1 MNGLRRV
8 LVPAGILAGATAA
21 ALLIAEGVLR
31 LAHLAPTDG
40 LATVNAGEFAA
51 IPGIFAPR
59 QDLIDRRDPHLP
71 YHVTTNSLGYRGSDV
86 PQSKPP
92 GELRILFTGD
102 SFAFGD
108 FVDDDA
114 TLPAQLERRLKARC
128 SDVRVVNAGLGDATI
143 VEEAHLI
150 ERGLMVS
157 PDLVILLF
165 SENDIDDLNR
175 VPTWDRLAD
184 NRRAKSR
191 FPFSLVYPVLRRT
204 ALWNLALKAR
214 AQERVDEHP
223 VRIDWTAQGQEAFT
237 PRLRDEY
244 RQDLGRVRDS
254 LKARGIPLVF
264 VAYPSHY
271 AVLKTTMRGQMT
283 WVAQT
288 AHGLD
293 LPVVNLLTPLAAS
306 GLGQALYLLPFDGH
320 PSPRGYEVASA
331 YLADRLASLEPLKH
345 VCGAVAA
352 NPPPRSTP
360 VKATPHRG

>member
-1 MNGLRRV
+1 MPVGMV
-8 LVPAGILAGATAA
+8 GGATTV

-40 LATVNAGEFAA
+40 LATVDASEFRAV
-51 IPGIFAPR
+51 PGIFAPA

-71 YHVTTNSLGYRGSDV
+71 YHVTIDSLGFRGKDF
-86 PQSKPP
+86 PKSKPP

-102 SFAFGD
+102 SFTFGD

-114 TLPAQLERRLKARC
+114 TLPAQLERRLTARC
-128 SDVRVVNAGLGDATI
+128 GDVRVVNAGLGDATI

-150 ERGLMVS
+150 ERGLTVS

-175 VPTWDRLAD
+175 VSTWDRLAD
-184 NRRAKSR
+184 NRRTKSR

-223 VRIDWTAQGQEAFT
+223 VRIDWSAQGQESIT
-237 PRLRDEY
+237 PRLREEY

-254 LKARGIPLVF
+254 LTARGIPLVF
-264 VAYPSHY
+264 IAYPSHY
-271 AVLKTTMRGQMT
+271 AVLRTTMRGQMT

-288 AHGLD
+288 ARGLN
-293 LPVVNLLTPLAAS
+293 LPVVNLLTPLVAS
-306 GLGQALYLLPFDGH
+306 GLGPQALYLLPFDGH

-331 YLADRLASLEPLKH
+331 YLADRLTGLEPLQH
-345 VCGAVAA
+345 VCAPIAA
-352 NPPPRSTP
+352 NPPPRTAP
-360 VKATPHRG
+360 VKGALHGG